1 MPRRKKLRA
10 RNEDDEDLLELRE
23 EHAEEECT
31 VDMTI
36 SYGICDWCDTE
47 HYLIELA
54 HPWDAEVCQFC
65 ISQKLKEFQKI
76 QNKLRIVS
84 SSSP

>member
-1 MPRRKKLRA
+1 MPKRKKLRS

-23 EHAEEECT
+23 EHAEEESDDDLSLT
-31 VDMTI
+31 
-36 SYGICDWCDTE
+36 YGICDWCDTE

-54 HPWDAEVCQFC
+54 YPWDAEVCQFC
-65 ISQKLKEFQKI
+65 IKSKIKEFEKIYNKLKI
-76 QNKLRIVS
+76 IA